1 MINLQPTD
9 RSLDADVSF
18 NSLLI
23 IVLVL
28 IVVIV
33 KTGCDVFICLCVC
46 LCNAGCTSYIDLIFV
61 VDVSGS
67 VQFERMKLVR
77 EFLVSIVADL
87 DIGPMATR
95 VGAAYF
101 SNDSYT
107 AFTLDQYTTRQ
118 DVQEAIRYIPYIGA
132 RTNIAAGLR
141 IARTTL
147 LQASS
152 APSRDVSFSCY
163 LHLAT
168 SQM

>member
-1 MINLQPTD
+1 
-9 RSLDADVSF
+9 
-18 NSLLI
+18 
-23 IVLVL
+23 VLVL

-33 KTGCDVFICLCVC
+33 KIGCDVFICLCVCVC

-77 EFLVSIVADL
+77 EFLMSIVADL
-87 DIGPMATR
+87 DIGPTATR

-152 APSRDVSFSCY
+152 APSRDVSFPPY